1 MYLGNGIK
9 DYLERQGKM
18 INWTYL
24 LLVIVCASVIEL
36 IAFGLCSLFGYMSTT
51 GILIFAG
58 TVLVG
63 FYALF
68 CYMDE

>member
-1 MYLGNGIK
+1 
-9 DYLERQGKM
+9 M

-24 LLVIVCASVIEL
+24 LLVIACASVIEL
-36 IAFGLCSLFGYMSTT
+36 IAFGLCSLFGFTSPKVL
-51 GILIFAG
+51 LIFAG

>member
-1 MYLGNGIK
+1 
-9 DYLERQGKM
+9 M

-36 IAFGLCSLFGYMSTT
+36 IAFGLCSLFGFMPTKVL
-51 GILIFAG
+51 LIFAG
-58 TVLVG
+58 VTLVG

>member
-1 MYLGNGIK
+1 
-9 DYLERQGKM
+9 M

-24 LLVIVCASVIEL
+24 LLIIVCASVIEL
-36 IAFGLCSLFGYMSTT
+36 IAFGLCSLFGFTPTKSL
-51 GILIFAG
+51 LIFVG
-58 TVLVG
+58 VTLVG

>member
-1 MYLGNGIK
+1 
-9 DYLERQGKM
+9 M

-36 IAFGLCSLFGYMSTT
+36 IVFGLCSLFGFTPT
-51 GILIFAG
+51 KCILIFAG
-58 TVLVG
+58 VVLVG

-68 CYMDE
+68 YYMDE